1 MSARRVRLLATSFAS
16 VALVVGSLGCRS
28 TPNAPDSEQENPIA
42 DAPALLLNEVTVRAL
57 APSVLTHVRAD
68 DGDGGLYSAAQVD
81 WSEEV
86 PAIQVRQLH
95 NNSVRIVLNPAFWR
109 EHERLIEATVFAVYL
124 DVRKELRPFAL
135 ARAQALR
142 DHRPPALPRVAET
155 FWQELGLSS
164 ARFAYLRDRPDF
176 QSRARALRHQALA
189 WSLARAAVRDLA
201 RTTDPQMADV
211 DRRAAEIT
219 FDLHGS
225 PAPPLVTALLTAAVE
240 STDPVPSPS
249 ALLCPAAKW
258 VALGAEVIEA
268 DASFQQRLAE
278 SESLQRMVATM
289 LKGLDRLREE
299 GQCAVTF

>member
-57 APSVLTHVRAD
+57 APTVLTHVRAD
-68 DGDGGLYSAAQVD
+68 DSLYSAVQID
-81 WSEEV
+81 WFEGV

-95 NNSVRIVLNPAFWR
+95 NNLVRIVLNPAFWR

-164 ARFAYLRDRPDF
+164 ARFAHLRDRPDF
-176 QSRARALRHQALA
+176 QSRARALRHQALL

-201 RTTDPQMADV
+201 GTTDPRMTDV

-225 PAPPLVTALLTAAVE
+225 PAPPLVTAFLTAAVE
-240 STDPVPSPS
+240 SIDPVPSPS